1 MVNYG
6 KFTKA
11 IDAYGRNVLFTPTGK
26 NEVNLG
32 STREGSALLLTPDI
46 FPRVVN
52 RYGST
57 PHKRE
62 TIGVPDCRVE
72 AIFHQNDFDKLE
84 LFLGTGKMTIGG
96 TPVAS
101 DTLAVGIDD
110 SEGIL
115 ELTTFTSG
123 FEVLPLDGR
132 GYPILIGNE
141 YMLVRAV
148 DPTLKKLGITG
159 CEVERG
165 YNNSDSASHS
175 ALADVDKLTAVIDY
189 DPRPQPLMSGKL
201 ILRKLG
207 LTSADDSDIILWN
220 AQISPNLSTAL
231 RIGEDAGYAVIF
243 HGNLEENCAGQI
255 RLIRIGKAD
264 IEADKSYFPQ

>member
-46 FPRVVN
+46 FSRVVN

-96 TPVAS
+96 TAVAS
-101 DTLAVGIDD
+101 DTLSDAITDTD
-110 SEGIL
+110 TIIP
-115 ELTTFTSG
+115 LTTFATG
-123 FEVLPLDGR
+123 FEDLPANGT
-132 GYPILIGNE
+132 GYVIEIENE
-141 YMLVRAV
+141 YILVPAV
-148 DPTLKKLGITG
+148 DETAKELGTTD
-159 CEVERG
+159 CPVVRG
-165 YNNSDSASHS
+165 YNNTTAVSHVS
-175 ALADVDKLTAVIDY
+175 TTAVDRLTVVIDY

-255 RLIRIGKAD
+255 RLIRFGKAD
-264 IEADKSYFPQ
+264 IEPEKSYFPQ